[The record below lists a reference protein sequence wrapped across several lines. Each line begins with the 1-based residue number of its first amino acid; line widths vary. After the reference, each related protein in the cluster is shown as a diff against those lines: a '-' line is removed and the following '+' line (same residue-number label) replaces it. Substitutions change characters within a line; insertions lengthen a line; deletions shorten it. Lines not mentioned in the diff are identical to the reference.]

1 MRTQPLAD
9 RLRPT
14 DFASFVGQPHL
25 VGAGGAL
32 TKLLAA
38 DHLPS
43 IILWGPPGVGKT
55 TLAKLIAGMADAE
68 FMPFSAVT
76 SGIADLRKAITFA
89 EQNTRL
95 RRKTVLFID
104 EIHRWNKAQQDALLP
119 HVESGTITLIG
130 ATTEN
135 PSFEVVGPLLSRAQV
150 YRLEAL
156 SPEELEKIL
165 NRAISELEKGGGKK
179 KLAPDAT
186 RFLLDIADGDARMLL
201 NTLEATWALP
211 EKTVSRELLE
221 QVLTKKALHYD
232 KKEEEHYN
240 VISAFIKS
248 MRGSDPDAAVYYL
261 ARMLEAG
268 EDPIFIARRMV
279 VFASEDVGN
288 ADPDALPLA
297 IAAFEAARM
306 IGMPE
311 ARINLS
317 QAATYLASAP
327 KSNAAYRAIENARAE
342 VRNSGTLPVPLH
354 LRNPVTKLMKQE
366 SYGKG
371 YEYAHSQQDAAVSH
385 SHLPEKLVGKRF
397 YEPGTRGFEERIK
410 KTLERFT
417 SQRSQAAP
425 RTPVSRETKRPPASE

>member
-32 TKLLAA
+32 TKFLAA

-76 SGIADLRKAITFA
+76 SGIADLRNAIAVA
-89 EQNTRL
+89 EQNVRL

-119 HVESGTITLIG
+119 HVESGTVTLIG

-135 PSFEVVGPLLSRAQV
+135 PSFEVVGPLLSRAHV

-156 SPEELEKIL
+156 SPQELEKIL
-165 NRAISELEKGGGKK
+165 NRAISELEKAAGKK
-179 KLAPDAT
+179 KLAPDAK

-201 NTLEATWALP
+201 NTVEAAWSLP
-211 EKTVSRELLE
+211 GKAVDRPLLE
-221 QVLTKKALHYD
+221 QVLTKKALGYD
-232 KKEEEHYN
+232 KKGEEHYN

-268 EDPIFIARRMV
+268 EDPVFIARRMV
-279 VFASEDVGN
+279 IFASEDVGN
-288 ADPDALPLA
+288 ADPEALPLA
-297 IAAFEAARM
+297 IAAFEATRM

-327 KSNAAYRAIENARAE
+327 KSNATYRAIESARAE
-342 VRNSGTLPVPLH
+342 VRDSGALPVPLH

-366 SYGKG
+366 DYGKG
-371 YEYAHSQQDAAVSH
+371 YEYAHAKDDAAVSH

-410 KTLERFT
+410 KTLERF
-417 SQRSQAAP
+417 SQQRNQAE
-425 RTPVSRETKRPPASE
+425 SKKSG